1 MQDGKPSLPPGP
13 KGRRLRN
20 LLDRGRDFRGQMAR
34 FRKEYGKIVFY
45 ELPGMRF
52 CALFDADLIREV
64 LVEQVDNF
72 PAFSDPAGFGVIET
86 PCMPRDNGPHHLQ
99 VRDVFGGA
107 FTEDRMRAYA
117 DVIADNIRAAK
128 EKWRGGQV
136 LDYKLEMGRLTCS
149 ALLDSILGREPRVPP
164 EVAWDA
170 AAAVKRDWGLS
181 YFPGSG
187 LIKSLPLPGNRRAR
201 GALEAMDAAVYGAIR
216 RARDAS
222 HAGGDIASHVVRA
235 ADGRKGCPFSGGDRE
250 IRDEMYMIVLGSVD
264 SPMMALVWSLDLLT
278 RHPDA
283 RTRLEREV
291 DEVLGDRPITGAD
304 YGRLVYTQA
313 VFKESARLS
322 PPSYASTSHWRQA
335 SEDCVVGGYLIP
347 KGAIAQPCLGESQR
361 DPAHW
366 ERPDEF
372 RPERWLDRSRSFHP
386 PHAYTPFFIGPHT
399 CLGAEFATVL
409 VVLTLAACAQGM
421 RLERT
426 SNEPFRAELLG
437 LGVKGPVPV
446 TVRERRPVRDGGGA
460 AQ

>member
-1 MQDGKPSLPPGP
+1 MQDGKPNLPPGP

-45 ELPGMRF
+45 ELPGLRF

-86 PCMPRDNGPHHLQ
+86 LCMPRDNGPHHLQ

-107 FTEDRMRAYA
+107 FTEDRVRAYA

-128 EKWRGGQV
+128 EKWRAGQV

-201 GALEAMDAAVYGAIR
+201 RALEAMDAAVYGAIG

-222 HAGGDIASHVVRA
+222 HAGGDIASHVVRT
-235 ADGRKGCPFSGGDRE
+235 ADGQKGCPFSGGDRE

-283 RTRLEREV
+283 RVRLEREV
-291 DEVLGDRPITGAD
+291 DESWGTVP
-304 YGRLVYTQA
+304 
-313 VFKESARLS
+313 SPARTTAGLS
-322 PPSYASTSHWRQA
+322 
-335 SEDCVVGGYLIP
+335 I
-347 KGAIAQPCLGESQR
+347 
-361 DPAHW
+361 
-366 ERPDEF
+366 
-372 RPERWLDRSRSFHP
+372 
-386 PHAYTPFFIGPHT
+386 
-399 CLGAEFATVL
+399 
-409 VVLTLAACAQGM
+409 
-421 RLERT
+421 
-426 SNEPFRAELLG
+426 
-437 LGVKGPVPV
+437 
-446 TVRERRPVRDGGGA
+446 RRPSSRRAPASRRRRTPARRIGA
-460 AQ
+460 RRRKTASSAAT